1 MVSLLQSVSK
11 NAFAVS
17 RAVLLRMA
25 TICAAVAACGGSA
38 QNLAPSNAPAMAPL
52 HAPHVVL
59 ISIDA
64 LKPEYFLDD
73 AQSGRPLAKI
83 PNLRALMNAGEFGAL
98 ESVWP
103 TVTYPSHTTMVTGV
117 NPSKHGILANT
128 PFDPLFTNQG
138 GWNWYAE
145 SITAPTLW
153 DLAHAN
159 HETVGA
165 VYWPVTVGAS
175 IDWNFPQVWRAKNQE
190 DDKLMRALSTPPGI
204 AQEEERAMH
213 SLPSEALD
221 DSSRGDA
228 AEWMIRKYS
237 PNLMLVYYSDLDTI
251 QHETGPFSDQ
261 AYATLEKIDAQV
273 GRVVSAVNATGNAAS
288 TTFIVVSDHGFAPV
302 DHVVRPAVAFAKAGL
317 ITVEANGHVADWRV
331 GVLGAGGTCGIY
343 LRDPNDVALRA
354 QVSAVL
360 QNLIGDPANGI
371 ARIDDETVVAK
382 VEGFKGASF
391 MLEAAP
397 TFFFSGGLGSD
408 VVGVPGERGMHGYP
422 PDHPDMHASIIAAGA
437 AVSGRGN
444 LGLVHTIDLAPTI
457 AGILGFAMPSAEGHR
472 ISGIGST
479 K

>member
-1 MVSLLQSVSK
+1 
-11 NAFAVS
+11 
-17 RAVLLRMA
+17 MA
-25 TICAAVAACGGSA
+25 R
-38 QNLAPSNAPAMAPL
+38 
-52 HAPHVVL
+52 PHVVL

-73 AQSGRPLAKI
+73 ASSGRPLAKI
-83 PNLRALMNAGEFGAL
+83 PNLRALMKSGEFGAL

-128 PFDPLFTNQG
+128 PFDPLYTNQG

-145 SITAPTLW
+145 AITAPTLW

-190 DDKLMRALSTPPGI
+190 DDRLMRALSTPAGM
-204 AQEEERAMH
+204 AEKEQAAMH
-213 SLPSEALD
+213 SLPSEILD

-228 AEWMIRKYS
+228 ADWMIRKHS
-237 PNLMLVYYSDLDTI
+237 PDLMLVYYSDLDTI

-273 GRVVSAVNATGNAAS
+273 GRVVSAVNATGNAKA
-288 TTFIVVSDHGFAPV
+288 TTFIVVSDHGFAQV
-302 DHVVRPAVAFAKAGL
+302 DHVSRPGVALAKAGL
-317 ITVEANGHVADWRV
+317 ITVDPTGHVSDWRV
-331 GVLGAGGTCGIY
+331 GVLGAGGTCGIF
-343 LRDPNDVALRA
+343 LKDPNDSNLKA
-354 QVSAVL
+354 QTRAVL
-360 QNLIGDPANGI
+360 DQLASDPANGV
-371 ARIDDETVVAK
+371 ARIDDETVIAK

-391 MLEAAP
+391 ILEAAP
-397 TFFFSGGLGSD
+397 KFFFSGGLGNDIVSAS
-408 VVGVPGERGMHGYP
+408 GERGMHGYP
-422 PDHPDMHASIIAAGA
+422 PDHPDMHASIIASGA
-437 AVSGRGN
+437 AVTGHGN
-444 LGLVHTIDLAPTI
+444 IGLVHTIDLAPTI
-457 AGILGFAMPSAEGHR
+457 ASILGFAMPTAEGRR